1 MNFPTR
7 LTTLIALA
15 STLFLSACMGGG
27 EGGTGATDN
36 TGGGDISRGQITGF
50 GSIFV
55 NGVEFETT
63 DSAISLDGATGA
75 ESDLK
80 LGMVVTV
87 TGTINPDRLTG
98 TADTVSVEE
107 VIQGLV
113 QANDNVNTL
122 TVLKHTVELPSNV
135 RFDGAGVTDITD
147 ITAMTDYVEVSG
159 YVVADGVISPTRVER
174 LGSSESGIFGTVSSH
189 NGGDQTFIIGS
200 VLTVHYSG
208 AELSDFPN
216 NQITN
221 GLYVEVEGIF
231 DTNSGVLTADKVE
244 HARISE
250 NDVDE
255 MEIEGFV
262 TNVDELPAKF
272 VINDVP
278 VQLSATTEFKG
289 GSVDEIIVGMFIEV
303 DGPYVSGSL
312 HAQEIEFDDSVRIT
326 GEVANLG
333 ADTITLAGM
342 SGLTVQTDN
351 LTDFSSGGFND
362 LTQGSRIRI
371 RGFQQIQDSTIVM
384 ARRIDTISA
393 GNDASLLGNVT
404 AIAGLTFDIN
414 GVSIDT
420 RSMPDSAFIVDGE
433 VKNSTEFFSSLDE
446 GEDIVEAKGTLSGSV
461 ITWES
466 VELK

>member
-1 MNFPTR
+1 
-7 LTTLIALA
+7 
-15 STLFLSACMGGG
+15 MGGG
-27 EGGTGATDN
+27 EGGTGAT
-36 TGGGDISRGQITGF
+36 GSGDISRGQITGF

-63 DSAISLDGATGA
+63 DSSISLDGASGT

-98 TADTVSVEE
+98 KADTVSVEE

-122 TVLKHTVELPSNV
+122 TVLNHTVELPSNV

-159 YVVADGVISPTRVER
+159 YVIADGVISATRVER

-231 DTNSGVLTADKVE
+231 DTNSRVLTADKVE

-262 TNVDELPAKF
+262 TNVDELPSKF
-272 VINDVP
+272 VLNDVP
-278 VQLSATTEFKG
+278 VQLDASTEFEG

-303 DGPYVSGSL
+303 DGPYINGSL
-312 HAQEIEFDDSVRIT
+312 HAQEIVFDDTIRIK
-326 GEVANLG
+326 GEVASLG
-333 ADTITLAGM
+333 TDSMTMAGM
-342 SGLTVQTDN
+342 SGLTIRTDN
-351 LTDFSSGGFND
+351 LTDYGSALPGGFAD
-362 LTQGSRIRI
+362 LAQGTRIRI
-371 RGFQQIQDSTIVM
+371 RGFQQNNTAVV
-384 ARRIDTISA
+384 ARRIDTESSGA
-393 GNDASLLGNVT
+393 DASLQGKVT
-404 AIAGLTFDIN
+404 AESSPGVIFAIN
-414 GVSIDT
+414 GVAIDT
-420 RSMPDSAFIVDGE
+420 SSNPSMVFIVDGE
-433 VKNSTEFFSSLDE
+433 IKNSTEFFSSLDV
-446 GEDIVEAKGTLSGSV
+446 GEDVVEAKGVLSGSV

-466 VELK
+466 VELM